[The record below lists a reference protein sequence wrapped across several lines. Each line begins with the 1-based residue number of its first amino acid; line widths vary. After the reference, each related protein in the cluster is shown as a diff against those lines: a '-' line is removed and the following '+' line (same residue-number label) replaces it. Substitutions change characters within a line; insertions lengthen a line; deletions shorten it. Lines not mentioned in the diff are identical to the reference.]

1 MSRRQRVPVE
11 PSPGDGESL
20 LSPCRCAAK
29 FRGMVVTASPLTVP
43 AAGSLCC
50 NESRSRESGGPASG
64 CCKSRQRRAEFRRYC
79 LVSLRLLRQ
88 TPAVSCPGHGD
99 VASRNKCIDSVRPAR
114 GDRLSRCAPA
124 TGAPA
129 LRAPRHGRVLH
140 ELHAT
145 QLGRC
150 IGRDKTP
157 PLAARQR
164 CPWCFSCRPT
174 LPAFLH
180 GPHELGGPWRPKFW
194 DQTQTWNL
202 GPRPQ
207 LWVWSELSLWAGQ
220 RVGGSSQLPARSG
233 PGPGAADI

>member
-99 VASRNKCIDSVRPAR
+99 VASRDKCIDSVRPAR
-114 GDRLSRCAPA
+114 SDCLSRCAPA

-150 IGRDKTP
+150 IGRDKTL
-157 PLAARQR
+157 PLAARQPGASLAGPR
-164 CPWCFSCRPT
+164 DRA
-174 LPAFLH
+174 LPSWPY
-180 GPHELGGPWRPKFW
+180 GPGGPWRPKFW
-194 DQTQTWNL
+194 DQTQTWGL

-207 LWVWSELSLWAGQ
+207 FWVWSELSLWAGQ

-233 PGPGAADI
+233 PGSGAADI

>member
-150 IGRDKTP
+150 IGRDSDKTLL
-157 PLAARQR
+157 LAARQR
-164 CPWCFSCRPT
+164 CRWCFSCRPT
-174 LPAFLH
+174 PPAWSP
-180 GPHELGGPWRPKFW
+180 GPGSSFTGPMGLGARGGPNFGTNPKLG
-194 DQTQTWNL
+194 TW
-202 GPRPQ
+202 
-207 LWVWSELSLWAGQ
+207 
-220 RVGGSSQLPARSG
+220 G
-233 PGPGAADI
+233 PGPNFGFGPS